1 MKSAEVILDLTAK
14 KLFVNSKG
22 TRYIIDIPSGR
33 TMVELAGFEI
43 PLSGCPFPADW
54 WRARFWM
61 WAHRNFK
68 SIIVAGLLAISLGM
82 LQVVLALMYPAD
94 MSTHFIAIFSYWMN
108 AALIIGF
115 CMVVI
120 ALFAH
125 YFLNGAVKVQFGE
138 PEKPAQLS
146 AGAPDISPDVLVMA
160 LDENEAPESFESR
173 MNEAFEAT
181 EGSQKW
187 VLVVAPKQP
196 TFAVRRNS
204 DLDTTMSISVFLRS
218 KPFDPDPFTESDVMD
233 ASSLY
238 QKETFGQYQAYC
250 LALAAD
256 FKRWIQFAKI
266 GKTNYFST
274 MADEF
279 KSASRSTVS
288 LLILAFAFPI
298 LLGAQKTEQVRNY
311 LGDRA
316 ELIRPESGQEVSF
329 IFERRE
335 ISVVGNGSRNMIET
349 LQSVP
354 FFSDASKDGRLLA
367 IKVGGKTILPK
378 KPGSNAQAT
387 AQAAAQEPVSA
398 LPIPGEGE
406 SVFGNLPDSTE
417 FERMKGRYLKERAQD
432 WKAVKPALD
441 YYMWRFRF
449 WLILLVGI
457 GGILWVVAKLTARDG
472 VRDYHGIP
480 LVGYVLTNAHL
491 WSKGW
496 LFLIMAII
504 SIPFALEGIITF
516 FYTGTITFGVVF
528 QWAAIALIWYKVWEF
543 ILPDTPG
550 SKGMSA
556 GNYPDNYQRRLN
568 G

>member
-1 MKSAEVILDLTAK
+1 MKSAEVTLDLAAK
-14 KLFVNSKG
+14 KVFVNSKG
-22 TRYIIDIPSGR
+22 TRYSIDIPTGR
-33 TMVELAGFEI
+33 TSVFMAGMEI
-43 PLSGCPFPADW
+43 PLAGCPFPADW

-68 SIIVAGLLAISLGM
+68 AIVGVGLFAIALGM

-94 MSTHFIAIFSYWMN
+94 MASHFIAVFSYWMN
-108 AALIIGF
+108 AALVIGF
-115 CMVVI
+115 CLVVI

-125 YFLNGAVKVQFGE
+125 YFLNGTVKVQFGE
-138 PEKPAQLS
+138 PEAPAQLS
-146 AGAPDISPDVLVMA
+146 AGAPDIAPDVLVMA
-160 LDENEAPESFESR
+160 LDEKEAPESFESR

-181 EGSQKW
+181 EGTQKW

-196 TFAVRRNS
+196 TFAVRKNS
-204 DLDTTMSISVFLRS
+204 DLDTDMAISVFLRS
-218 KPFDPDPFTESDVMD
+218 KPFDPAPFTEADVIEA
-233 ASSLY
+233 ASIY
-238 QKETFGQYQAYC
+238 QRETFGQYQTYC

-256 FKRWIQFAKI
+256 FKRWIQFAKL
-266 GKTNYFST
+266 GKTNYFTT
-274 MADEF
+274 MTDEF
-279 KSASRSTVS
+279 KSAARSAANV
-288 LLILAFAFPI
+288 LILAFALPI
-298 LLGAQKTEQVRNY
+298 LAAAQKTEQVRTY

-335 ISVVGNGSRNMIET
+335 ISVAANGKRNMIET

-354 FFSDASKDGRLLA
+354 FFSDAAKDGRLLA

-378 KPGSNAQAT
+378 KPGTGT
-387 AQAAAQEPVSA
+387 AQASAPQKGPVSA
-398 LPIPGEGE
+398 LPVNEDAAGGD
-406 SVFGNLPDSTE
+406 VFGSLPDSTE

-432 WKAVKPALD
+432 WAKVKPAMD

-457 GGILWVVAKLTARDG
+457 GGILWVLAKVTARDG
-472 VRDYHGIP
+472 VRDYYGIP

-504 SIPFALEGIITF
+504 SIPFALEGVVTF
-516 FYTGTITFGVVF
+516 FYTGTITLGVVF
-528 QWAAIALIWYKVWEF
+528 QWAIIAVLWYKVWEF

-550 SKGMSA
+550 SSTTA